1 VTAPMSHVDEPE
13 APMVV
18 GLDLSITSTG
28 IAHTDGSTAHW
39 PLTAAHGDTRLNTV
53 ADRTLSALQPFGRW
67 AIDLV
72 VIEDLL
78 AKVMGDGIKSAMVHG
93 AVRFM
98 LIDNAIPYLLVS
110 PPTLK
115 TYATGKGNATKPDLR
130 MSLFQRTGVDL
141 RNDDE
146 VDAWWLRALGL
157 DLLGH
162 PVLDL
167 PQTHRRALAK
177 LTLPEGVTTNGAR

>member
-1 VTAPMSHVDEPE
+1 MRQVPE
-13 APMVV
+13 TPNVV

-28 IAHTDGSTAHW
+28 IAHADGSTAHW
-39 PLTAAHGDTRLNTV
+39 PLAASQGDARLNTIV
-53 ADRTLSALQPFGRW
+53 DRVIQATCAFGW
-67 AIDLV
+67 PEAQLV

-78 AKVMGDGIKSAMVHG
+78 TRVMGDGNKSAMVHG
-93 AVRFM
+93 AVRFT
-98 LIDNAIPYLLVS
+98 LNDWPIPYLLVS
-110 PPTLK
+110 PSTLK

-146 VDAWWLRALGL
+146 VDATWLRFLGL
-157 DLLGH
+157 HMLGH

-177 LTLPEGVTTNGAR
+177 LTLPEGVTTNGART